1 MDTADRIEVAYESNT
16 SDHLDLAQGIMAQ
29 RKSIVKGRR
38 RKNLRYSAIV
48 RRIYV
53 RAGVFAA
60 LSILLAAMMCINIA
74 VGVRIQPFHIV
85 VLTLE
90 AGYTL
95 FLLWCALTLH
105 SQQRKLMRG
114 YAQPHPGGR
123 LVFDRYGIEDA
134 SSDGRSMRLPWE
146 EYELCVITPEVLVL
160 AMGSIMF
167 FVPAAPQTV
176 SRVIDVL
183 TRSGRAGSI
192 RDLRG

>member
-29 RKSIVKGRR
+29 RKSIVKGRK
-38 RKNLRYSAIV
+38 RKNLRYSATV

-74 VGVRIQPFHIV
+74 VGVRIRPFHIV

-105 SQQRKLMRG
+105 SQQRNSCGAMRSRIRAAG
-114 YAQPHPGGR
+114 WSSTAM
-123 LVFDRYGIEDA
+123 A
-134 SSDGRSMRLPWE
+134 SRTPRRTAEACACRGRSTS
-146 EYELCVITPEVLVL
+146 C
-160 AMGSIMF
+160 A
-167 FVPAAPQTV
+167 
-176 SRVIDVL
+176 
-183 TRSGRAGSI
+183 
-192 RDLRG
+192 